1 MKVKKRTLHL
11 SFGVVVLILFF
22 FFVLKFISQ
31 SDYPDVETPKAY
43 LGNSD
48 AAVQLVEFSDMQ
60 CPFCAKAHDVIHDL
74 AEQYGDRIGIAFHHF
89 PLSYHDHARDLAQAA
104 ECANDQGKFWEYI
117 DVAFELQDSMNSKKV
132 SEIAEW
138 VELDVP
144 LFKECMRSELKDKFV
159 QADYDLGIDMGVGGT
174 PSLFI
179 NGEVFDDWEYDAI
192 TAKIDSLLA
201 E

>member
-1 MKVKKRTLHL
+1 MLSRTTEYGIRALIFIQAENLKDKR
-11 SFGVVVLILFF
+11 
-22 FFVLKFISQ
+22 
-31 SDYPDVETPKAY
+31 P
-43 LGNSD
+43 
-48 AAVQLVEFSDMQ
+48 
-60 CPFCAKAHDVIHDL
+60 
-74 AEQYGDRIGIAFHHF
+74 
-89 PLSYHDHARDLAQAA
+89 
-104 ECANDQGKFWEYI
+104 
-117 DVAFELQDSMNSKKV
+117 KV